1 MSKPY
6 IKLTTCESGD
16 WEILEVDLGEDFEAS
31 GHSLCSDD
39 WIELLALLGFD
50 VEEKCISDEEMEM
63 LC

>member
-16 WEILEVDLGEDFEAS
+16 WQILEINLGEDFRAS
-31 GHSLCSDD
+31 GHSIRSDD
-39 WIELLALLGFD
+39 WIELLDTLGFE
-50 VEEKCISDEEMEM
+50 VEEECISDEEMEM